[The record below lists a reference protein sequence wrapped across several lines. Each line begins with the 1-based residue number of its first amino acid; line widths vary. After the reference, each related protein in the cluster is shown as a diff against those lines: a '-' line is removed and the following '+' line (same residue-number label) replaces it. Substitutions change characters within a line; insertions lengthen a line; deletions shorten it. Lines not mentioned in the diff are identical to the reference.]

1 MSMLLEGFDHQ
12 WSPIFGYHGT
22 VTYKVNVFLTRIET
36 VSFLTKT
43 SFFFLAEDSVRKYHL
58 RY

>member
-43 SFFFLAEDSVRKYHL
+43 SFFSWPKILFVNII
-58 RY
+58 